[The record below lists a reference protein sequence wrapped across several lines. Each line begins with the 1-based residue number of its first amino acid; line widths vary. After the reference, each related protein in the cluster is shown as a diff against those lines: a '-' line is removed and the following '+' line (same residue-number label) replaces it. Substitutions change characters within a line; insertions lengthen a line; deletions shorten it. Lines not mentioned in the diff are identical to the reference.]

1 MLMHCV
7 DAMRYKVMR
16 KGDALQISLPIRQTS
31 PGGDGTHTC
40 TELHNSADERRVN
53 LNTKL

>member
-1 MLMHCV
+1 MHCV